1 MINIYTKINNME
13 FKLRDFFLNEELLK
27 EEGEL
32 NYNATIG
39 GESFKVV
46 VDVNK
51 NPTKKGIKVK
61 FFPVNENG
69 EVLTNLTPEEVDT
82 LQSSIST
89 AVSKKFV
96 DYGLEFDRDTDAPDK
111 MAANFQIPLDSV
123 FTFIKDKVLGGS
135 MGDEGEA
142 KAQPTSSDNEETP
155 A

>member
-1 MINIYTKINNME
+1 ME
-13 FKLRDFFLNEELLK
+13 YKLRDFFLNEELLR

-32 NYNATIG
+32 NYNANIG
-39 GESFKVV
+39 GENFKVV

-69 EVLTNLTPEEVDT
+69 EVLTNLSPEEVDT

-96 DYGLEFDRDTDAPDK
+96 NFGLEFDRDTDAPDK
-111 MAANFQIPLDSV
+111 MAANFQIPLDSI
-123 FTFIKDKVLGGS
+123 FSFIKDKVLGDGGEES
-135 MGDEGEA
+135 EAPAETGDEATGSE
-142 KAQPTSSDNEETP
+142 DETQN